1 MAADG
6 DSRQNHHMPTAIIPI
21 PQLTSAT
28 DGAHLEK
35 ALEAV
40 PGVASVH
47 LNIAEHTAEVEH
59 RDADLRAMVRA
70 VQALGYTA
78 GAPCRIG

>member
-1 MAADG
+1 
-6 DSRQNHHMPTAIIPI
+6 MPTAIIPI

-40 PGVASVH
+40 PGVSGVH
-47 LNIAEHTAEVEH
+47 LDIAAHTAEVEH
-59 RDADLRAMVRA
+59 RDADLRELVRA
-70 VQALGYTA
+70 VHALGYET
-78 GAPCRIG
+78 GDPCRNG

>member
-1 MAADG
+1 
-6 DSRQNHHMPTAIIPI
+6 MPTAIIPI

-40 PGVASVH
+40 PGVSSVH
-47 LNIAEHTAEVEH
+47 LNLSEHTAEVEH
-59 RDADLRAMVRA
+59 HNADLQAMIRA
-70 VQALGYTA
+70 VQALGYAT
-78 GAPCRIG
+78 GDSRRSG

>member
-1 MAADG
+1 
-6 DSRQNHHMPTAIIPI
+6 MPTAIISI

-40 PGVASVH
+40 PGVSSVH
-47 LNIAEHTAEVEH
+47 LNVAEHTAEVEH
-59 RDADLRAMVRA
+59 RNADLRSMIRA
-70 VQALGYTA
+70 VHALGYTTGDA
-78 GAPCRIG
+78 WRSG